1 VNAQGG
7 LAGLRHE
14 LAQNTRPKYVDLS
27 ISFRACWYDIYIY
40 GVMVRVRAKNDAE
53 ARKSFIRPADDLHH
67 DFPTQSTTLGL
78 STQRSMPG
86 NVLLVFGKQE
96 A

>member
-1 VNAQGG
+1 MP
-7 LAGLRHE
+7 LLLRDWSY
-14 LAQNTRPKYVDLS
+14 TRPKYTWT
-27 ISFRACWYDIYIY
+27 FRSRFELAGMIY

-86 NVLLVFGKQE
+86 NVLLVFGRQE